1 MDITVARKFRANQE
15 PGTGVSSD
23 KLGMWIFLASEVIF
37 FAALISA
44 VVTLS
49 LNPNE
54 ELNTWRQHRDPYA
67 AEAIIL
73 ATVNTF
79 ILILSSVFV
88 VSAIDAIQKGNQRMM
103 KLWLW
108 LTAVGGVAFLFN
120 QSREWAELSHIL
132 HEEFGFAEG
141 LAGGAESIF
150 AASFYTATGFHGL
163 HVAIG
168 VLLLLYVL
176 MRAHRG
182 DFTARRYNAVEM
194 FGLYWHFVDLVW
206 IILFTILYLI

>member
-1 MDITVARKFRANQE
+1 MDITIARKFRANQE
-15 PGTGVSSD
+15 PGTGVASD

-37 FAALISA
+37 FAALIA
-44 VVTLS
+44 VVVALS
-49 LNPNE
+49 LNPDETTNLYRE
-54 ELNTWRQHRDPYA
+54 HREPYA
-67 AEAIIL
+67 DVAIVL
-73 ATVNTF
+73 ATINTF
-79 ILILSSVFV
+79 ILVLSSVFV

-103 KLWLW
+103 KVWLW
-108 LTAVGGVAFLFN
+108 LTLIGGLAFLYN
-120 QSREWAELSHIL
+120 QSQEWAELSHIL

-141 LAGGAESIF
+141 FAGGVDSLF
-150 AASFYTATGFHGL
+150 AAAFYTATGFHGL

-176 MRAHRG
+176 IRAHRG
-182 DFTARRYNAVEM
+182 DFNSRRYNAVEI